1 LLEIVEINP
10 HCGYNETMETRE
22 LRVRIPKKLMID
34 YRKMCEEFELSVP
47 AQTQQLIENFLQAQ
61 KDNLKIKK
69 LMRGMGK

>member
-1 LLEIVEINP
+1 
-10 HCGYNETMETRE
+10 
-22 LRVRIPKKLMID
+22 MID

-61 KDNLKIKK
+61 KDNVKIKK